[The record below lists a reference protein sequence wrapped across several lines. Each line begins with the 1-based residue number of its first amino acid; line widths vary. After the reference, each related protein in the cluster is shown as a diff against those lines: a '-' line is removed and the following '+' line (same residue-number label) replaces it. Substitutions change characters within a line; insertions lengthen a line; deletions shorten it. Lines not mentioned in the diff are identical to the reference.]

1 MKKIYYL
8 LVLLVI
14 VCTSCS
20 DKRKKNEVKGISHRE
35 SSDLRGEM
43 EAFFLDNLRYPRG
56 TRDYCRR
63 IYLQDS
69 LNNFKFARRLSYKPN
84 VRFNSYEEY
93 NEFMDSVY
101 SEYIKCYQWV
111 GVPYFS
117 WPRFYRN
124 QRDNDIYCKD
134 GKVFAD
140 IEDTDSICYSY
151 DIRNAMH
158 EYYFCEKTE
167 DDFEDERFRTI
178 MKLTGVRA
186 YSKDSLFV
194 DLPKSVFDE
203 GKAYHDMRLIVDS
216 VILQINKR
224 NPDAKSFHYA
234 IRYHKNGKF
243 ESADKEWDSLPTEIT
258 SNKNLIHYMDSC
270 VRIDKR
276 VDFIQ
281 FYRCAYLD

>member
-14 VCTSCS
+14 VGASCS
-20 DKRKKNEVKGISHRE
+20 DKRKKNEVKRISYGER
-35 SSDLRGEM
+35 SDLNSEM
-43 EAFFLDNLRYPRG
+43 DRFFLNNLRYPRG
-56 TRDYCRR
+56 TRDFCRR
-63 IYLQDS
+63 FYLQDS
-69 LNNFKFARRLSYKPN
+69 LNNFKFARGYSERPDVSFSSYG
-84 VRFNSYEEY
+84 EY
-93 NEFMDSVY
+93 NDFMNSVY
-101 SEYIKCYQWV
+101 SIYIKYQYFMVW
-111 GVPYFS
+111 YFS

-140 IEDTDSICYSY
+140 IEDTDSIYYSY

-158 EYYFCEKTE
+158 DYYFRKKTE
-167 DDFEDERFRTI
+167 DDFHAGTFSTI

-224 NPDAKSFHYA
+224 NPDAKTFHYA

-243 ESADKEWDSLPTEIT
+243 ESADKEWDSLPAEIT

-281 FYRCAYLD
+281 FYRCVYF

>member
-1 MKKIYYL
+1 MKKILCL
-8 LVLLVI
+8 LALVAF
-14 VCTSCS
+14 VGTSCS
-20 DKRKKNEVKGISHRE
+20 LKRAKNEPKRISYGERT
-35 SSDLRGEM
+35 DLNSEM
-43 EAFFLDNLRYPRG
+43 DRFFLNNLRYPRG

-63 IYLQDS
+63 FYLQDS
-69 LNNFKFARRLSYKPN
+69 LNNFKFARRLSNKPN

-101 SEYIKCYQWV
+101 SEDIKCHQ

-178 MKLTGVRA
+178 MKLTCVRA
-186 YSKDSLFV
+186 YSKDSLYV
-194 DLPKSVFDE
+194 DLPKSVFND

-224 NPDAKSFHYA
+224 NPDAKLFHYA

-281 FYRCAYLD
+281 FYRCVYLE

>member
-1 MKKIYYL
+1 MKYFYIIVILAHLFISCGSNDSKIK
-8 LVLLVI
+8 
-14 VCTSCS
+14 S
-20 DKRKKNEVKGISHRE
+20 ISYGER
-35 SSDLRGEM
+35 SDLNFEM
-43 EAFFLDNLRYPRG
+43 DKFFLNNLRYPSG

-63 IYLQDS
+63 FYLQDS
-69 LNNFKFARRLSYKPN
+69 LNNFKFARRFSEQPD
-84 VRFNSYEEY
+84 VSFNSYEKY
-93 NEFMDSVY
+93 NNFMNSVY
-101 SEYIKCYQWV
+101 STYIKQNYTMVC
-111 GVPYFS
+111 YFS
-117 WPRFYRN
+117 WPRFFRN

-178 MKLTGVRA
+178 MKLTCVRA

-194 DLPKSVFDE
+194 DLPKSVFND

-224 NPDAKSFHYA
+224 NPDAKTFHYA

-243 ESADKEWDSLPTEIT
+243 ESADKEWDPLPAEIT

-281 FYRCAYLD
+281 FYRCVYF